1 VCLYDISCLLFLYFQ
16 VSHHHQ
22 SSLQS
27 AKSHMYL
34 CLSSLRTTSHHH
46 RHLRDVCPIIPGWC
60 FWSLDVGQKVKRVV
74 ITREWVVQYRGSRSH
89 PERARK
95 KASEYYPKIVGERE
109 KKIVR
114 KDSSD
119 EVWGGGLSPFS
130 NHDSSSG
137 QKSNQWKWYRDQ
149 CVLVKI
155 EARSKK
161 C

>member
-1 VCLYDISCLLFLYFQ
+1 MCLYDISCLLFLYFQ

-109 KKIVR
+109 KKN
-114 KDSSD
+114 SQ
-119 EVWGGGLSPFS
+119 EGFVWWGVGRRPQSLQQSW
-130 NHDSSSG
+130 
-137 QKSNQWKWYRDQ
+137 QQQ
-149 CVLVKI
+149 
-155 EARSKK
+155 RSKEQSMEVVQRSMRLGQNRGPI
-161 C
+161 